1 MDLKPKV
8 FERVTVVLH
17 SCIGADGTKRSCVG
31 YRSGKLRIGN
41 PQHPPLQDGVPDPE
55 QVTDILISHQHGTLV
70 GIGIGIA
77 IGFSIDYLGKSDTD
91 CDTDSDCT
99 WE

>member
-1 MDLKPKV
+1 
-8 FERVTVVLH
+8 
-17 SCIGADGTKRSCVG
+17 
-31 YRSGKLRIGN
+31 
-41 PQHPPLQDGVPDPE
+41 LQDGVPDPE

>member
-1 MDLKPKV
+1 
-8 FERVTVVLH
+8 
-17 SCIGADGTKRSCVG
+17 
-31 YRSGKLRIGN
+31 
-41 PQHPPLQDGVPDPE
+41 LQDGVPDPE

-77 IGFSIDYLGKSDTD
+77 IGIGFSIDYLGKSDSD
-91 CDTDSDCT
+91 CDIDSDCT